1 MSYTVYFNTNFIF
14 LLLTYFLCLQEA
26 DEDGG
31 GGLDIDEFRQAMR
44 KIMGEGMV
52 GLNAQTVQILK

>member
-1 MSYTVYFNTNFIF
+1 MSFFVWYF
-14 LLLTYFLCLQEA
+14 QEA

-31 GGLDIDEFRQAMR
+31 GGLDIDEFRGAMR

-52 GLNAQTVQILK
+52 STHSLRMLL